1 MITSKSERKQ
11 QRKQNTLNTE
21 RLEQR
26 AMFSVCPMNFDVELK
41 QPIQDNSSVTHETSQ
56 YIGSVS
62 LAATPLVHHGI
73 GRQVVELPSGIIN
86 QEPPMIND
94 VFNQSPLID
103 ERIEQ
108 LSPSWNHYSDVI
120 MQEDY
125 RSQHFERA
133 VVGVSPSDI
142 IEYWAKA
149 GARGYYAADQG
160 YNDALERQETRFS
173 EIGGFGDIDLNGD
186 GKTGPNTDNN
196 GYDELEE
203 KGWLRTAYDKVEEA
217 IEQVF
222 GKEEEKEEEEANDD
236 TSGITAESEG
246 RYLLH
251 ESPASDADSMA
262 ERFRNVREIYDPFET
277 IANQDNYSPNNFIR
291 VNAYMKARSQ
301 VFAMMGR

>member
-26 AMFSVCPMNFDVELK
+26 AMFSVSPMNFDVELK

-173 EIGGFGDIDLNGD
+173 GIDDLGNVDLNGD
-186 GKTGPNTDNN
+186 GKTGPNPDNN
-196 GYDELEE
+196 DYDDLEE
-203 KGWLRTAYDKVEEA
+203 KGWLSKLVEE
-217 IEQVF
+217 V
-222 GKEEEKEEEEANDD
+222 KEWLSDD
-236 TSGITAESEG
+236 EDDDDDDYTSGITAESEG

-277 IANQDNYSPNNFIR
+277 IANQDNYSPNNFMR

>member
-1 MITSKSERKQ
+1 MIKRNPERKR

-26 AMFSVCPMNFDVELK
+26 AMFSVSPMNFDVELK
-41 QPIQDNSSVTHETSQ
+41 QPIQDNSPVAHATSK

-62 LAATPLVHHGI
+62 LVVSPGGHHSVG
-73 GRQVVELPSGIIN
+73 QQFVELPSN
-86 QEPPMIND
+86 VFHQEPPTIND
-94 VFNQSPLID
+94 VFNQSPLMD

-108 LSPSWNHYSDVI
+108 LSPSWNNFSDAI

-125 RSQHFERA
+125 RSQFFERG
-133 VVGVSPSDI
+133 VVGITGGDMV
-142 IEYWAKA
+142 EYWAES
-149 GARGYYAADQG
+149 GTRGYYAADQG
-160 YNDALERQETRFS
+160 YNDALEHREEQLSQIDGME
-173 EIGGFGDIDLNGD
+173 DVDLNND
-186 GKTGPNTDNN
+186 EKTGPNKENN
-196 GYDELEE
+196 DYDDLEE
-203 KGWLRTAYDKVEEA
+203 KGWLSKLVEE
-217 IEQVF
+217 V
-222 GKEEEKEEEEANDD
+222 KEWLSDDEDDDDDDD